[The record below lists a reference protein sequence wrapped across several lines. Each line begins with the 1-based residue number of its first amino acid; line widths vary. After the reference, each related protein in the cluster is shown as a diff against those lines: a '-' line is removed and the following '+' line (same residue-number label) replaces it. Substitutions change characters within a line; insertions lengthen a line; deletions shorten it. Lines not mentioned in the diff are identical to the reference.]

1 MKNKDRNNNQ
11 GIFYAVIGIATLVVT
26 IIGATF
32 AFFSASTGSA
42 PGAVN
47 TSAATVGLEFTP
59 DASGIKGSLIPI
71 DETLP
76 RFAEVVGIPADAN
89 ARDCQDDNGNNICS
103 VYQFTILNP
112 STTAFQ
118 RIFVTLTPTVNE
130 FTNLHYAVFK
140 GSDSDIKGTQAKY
153 DVDGTAVTTVS
164 DANANIIGA
173 DGDLVISD
181 TAFGANSTTAI
192 TLTPLEQV
200 LSPSGSVTYT
210 IVLWIHEISNDANP
224 AHGGDQTAVDSIIT
238 DSQTNETRGR
248 QFAATINVTTAGGT
262 GGVTG
267 VLNTNSGGQ
276 GNS

>member
-1 MKNKDRNNNQ
+1 MKNRDRNNNQ

-32 AFFSASTGSA
+32 AFFSASASSDA
-42 PGAVN
+42 GAVN
-47 TSAATVGLEFTP
+47 TGAATISLGFT
-59 DASGIKGSLIPI
+59 DDDDGIKDSLVPI

-76 RFAEVVGIPADAN
+76 RFASVVGAATN
-89 ARDCQDDNGNNICS
+89 DCKDDNGNNICS
-103 VYQFTILNP
+103 VYQFTISNP
-112 STTAFQ
+112 STTASQ
-118 RIFVTLTPTVNE
+118 RIYVTLTPTTNE
-130 FTNLHYAVFK
+130 FANLHYAVFK
-140 GSDSDIKGTQAKY
+140 GNDTQIKAAQAQY
-153 DVDGTAVTTVS
+153 DVDGTAAVLDTSVP
-164 DANANIIGA
+164 ANVNSNIIGA
-173 DGDLVISD
+173 NGDLVIRD

-200 LSPSGSVTYT
+200 LAPSGDVTYT

-224 AHGGDQTAVDSIIT
+224 ANGGDQTAVDSIIT

-248 QFAATINVTTAGGT
+248 QFAATINVTTAGG
-262 GGVTG
+262 GSGVTG